1 MNTSSFFAKFL
12 GKPEPIQ
19 PPKVTIETL
28 RAWLFAIFE
37 ANAPKKL
44 PGTLHVQITIP
55 LEFKPHI
62 GIILQI
68 LTTDMGF
75 TEARNQGYETTALMA
90 VQSFCFQKETHS
102 WCTDGPCTDTQICG
116 GQDNPDC
123 VIIKLYVQ

>member
-37 ANAPKKL
+37 AYAPKKL

-55 LEFKPHI
+55 PEFKPHI

-68 LTTDMGF
+68 LTEMGCK
-75 TEARNQGYETTALMA
+75 EATNQGYYTTASMDFR
-90 VQSFCFQKETHS
+90 SFYFQKNIDS
-102 WCTDGPCTDTQICG
+102 WCTEGPCTDTQICG